1 MRYTCLKRLPKK
13 RQFRTALIYF
23 LGITQAIFHLL
34 IVGCSREHNS
44 IQQGSSPESIAS
56 ESKKRERKQ
65 KEIHYQED
73 ALTTQ
78 TAKHTS
84 TTEQNRKSEGIYND
98 KTLNLSN
105 TSSILSK
112 DSKLSDRCQSPSNSN
127 FYMSKGASGH
137 AFILE
142 QDDTSNVSRRL
153 ISSLSNTLS
162 SEQDDT
168 SGSLQGLM
176 L

>member
-65 KEIHYQED
+65 SKQKEIHYQED

-84 TTEQNRKSEGIYND
+84 TTEQNRNSEGIYND
-98 KTLNLSN
+98 KTLNLSI

-112 DSKLSDRCQSPSNSN
+112 DSKLSDRCQSTSNSN
-127 FYMSKGASGH
+127 FYMS
-137 AFILE
+137 
-142 QDDTSNVSRRL
+142 
-153 ISSLSNTLS
+153 
-162 SEQDDT
+162 
-168 SGSLQGLM
+168 
-176 L
+176 